1 MLSVKGEYMPGY
13 YERTELLI
21 GTEKLQVFSQSRVA
35 IFGLGGVGS
44 FACEGLARSGLGKF
58 ILVDFDRISETN
70 FNRHVIATK
79 EKIGLN
85 KVDVMKERILSI
97 NPLSEILTYS
107 DFLDVNSIEEIIRG
121 TDKIDFCIE
130 AIDSLG
136 PKVKVI
142 KTLLNHKIPFI
153 SSMGAGGRINPLCV
167 KEGILSD
174 VLTCNL
180 ARRLKRIL
188 KKDRI
193 NLSTIPVVY
202 STEKGT
208 MPEKKEAWEENEFQR
223 GRIRGRQG
231 SSCFVPAV
239 FGMTMAYIAF
249 ITIIAGNKKEIM
261 NQSV

>member
-1 MLSVKGEYMPGY
+1 MTHQLDNLYF
-13 YERTELLI
+13 ERTGLLI
-21 GTEKLQVFSQSRVA
+21 GKEKLQVISQGRVA

-70 FNRHVIATK
+70 FNRQIIATK

-85 KVDVMKERILSI
+85 KVDVMKERIESI
-97 NPLSEILTYS
+97 NPSSEILTGS
-107 DFLDVNSIEEIIRG
+107 DFLDVNSIEEIING

-136 PKVKVI
+136 PKMKVI

-153 SSMGAGGRINPLCV
+153 SSMGAGGRVNPFCV

-174 VLTCNL
+174 VVTCNL

-188 KKDRI
+188 RKDGI
-193 NLSTIPVVY
+193 NLNNIHVVY

-208 MPEKKEAWEENEFQR
+208 MPEKREKWEEDEFQR
-223 GRIRGRQG
+223 GRVRGRQG

-249 ITIIAGNKKEIM
+249 INIMAGN
-261 NQSV
+261 NR

>member
-1 MLSVKGEYMPGY
+1 MSKY

-21 GTEKLQVFSQSRVA
+21 GREKLQILLHSRVA
-35 IFGLGGVGS
+35 VFGLGGVGS
-44 FACEGLARSGLGKF
+44 FACEGLVRSGLGKF

-70 FNRHVIATK
+70 FNRHIIATK
-79 EKIGLN
+79 EKMGLK

-97 NPLSEILTYS
+97 NPSAEILTYS
-107 DFLDVNSIEEIIRG
+107 DFLDLHTIEKIIKE

-153 SSMGAGGRINPLCV
+153 SSMGAGGRLNPLCV
-167 KEGILSD
+167 KEGLLSE
-174 VLTCNL
+174 VVTCNL
-180 ARRLKRIL
+180 ARRLKRTL
-188 KKDRI
+188 KKDGI
-193 NLSTIPVVY
+193 NLNNIQVIY
-202 STEKGT
+202 STEKGA

-231 SSCFVPAV
+231 SICFVPAV
-239 FGMTMAYIAF
+239 FGMTMSYIAF
-249 ITIIAGNKKEIM
+249 INIIAGNKRKIM
-261 NQSV
+261 NQSE

>member
-1 MLSVKGEYMPGY
+1 MSQY

-21 GTEKLQVFSQSRVA
+21 GREKLEILSRSRVA

-44 FACEGLARSGLGKF
+44 FACEGLVRSGIGKF

-70 FNRHVIATK
+70 FNRHIIATK

-85 KVDVMKERILSI
+85 KVEVMKERILSI
-97 NPLSEILTYS
+97 NPSGEILTCS
-107 DFLDVNSIEEIIRG
+107 DFLDLNSIEEIING

-142 KTLLNHKIPFI
+142 KSLLNHKIPFI

-167 KEGILSD
+167 KEGLLSE
-174 VLTCNL
+174 VTTCNL

-188 KKDRI
+188 KKDGI
-193 NLSTIPVVY
+193 NLNNIQAVY
-202 STEKGT
+202 STEKST
-208 MPEKKEAWEENEFQR
+208 MPEKKLSWEENEFQR

-239 FGMTMAYIAF
+239 FGMTMGYIAF
-249 ITIIAGNKKEIM
+249 INIMAGNKGKIM
-261 NQSV
+261 NQSE